1 MAEMALSTVTKVKL
15 TPMTTGSFEP
25 TRQMG
30 YSWIRVAIPA
40 TNMAF
45 CKSIPSCAGVRGVL
59 DAPAMMVMGARFDT
73 NMARICCSPK
83 GIAFVIGTLQPVY
96 VVDAAVR
103 CIYCCFRC
111 IPHNFYCL
119 HFLYDG
125 KRGCISPKMRPVTD
139 LFLQLRLL
147 VRGLIDFFHDPLHG
161 V

>member
-83 GIAFVIGTLQPVY
+83 GIAFVIGTRPSSLYMLLMLQSAAFTAVF
-96 VVDAAVR
+96 VVFPITFTASIFFMTVSAGAFPPKCAR
-103 CIYCCFRC
+103 SQTCFC
-111 IPHNFYCL
+111 SYASWC
-119 HFLYDG
+119 
-125 KRGCISPKMRPVTD
+125 V
-139 LFLQLRLL
+139 
-147 VRGLIDFFHDPLHG
+147 V
-161 V
+161 